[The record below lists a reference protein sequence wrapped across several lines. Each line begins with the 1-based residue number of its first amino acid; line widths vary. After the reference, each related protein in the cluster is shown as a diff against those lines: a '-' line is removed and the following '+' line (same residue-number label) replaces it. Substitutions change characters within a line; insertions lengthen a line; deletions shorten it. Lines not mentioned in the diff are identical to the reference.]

1 MMMLLQ
7 DSTQTQAQTQRDS
20 ATTATT
26 AMPMPEMRTPE
37 NVGYLQS
44 VYVEVVLIFGGYVLL
59 QYRRNVK
66 LRQRQER
73 FRHGR

>member
-1 MMMLLQ
+1 MMIVLQ
-7 DSTQTQAQTQRDS
+7 DSTTTQLDS
-20 ATTATT
+20 ASTTT

-37 NVGYLQS
+37 NLGYLQA
-44 VYVEVVLIFGGYVLL
+44 VYVEVVLIFGGYLLL

-66 LRQRQER
+66 LRQRQDR